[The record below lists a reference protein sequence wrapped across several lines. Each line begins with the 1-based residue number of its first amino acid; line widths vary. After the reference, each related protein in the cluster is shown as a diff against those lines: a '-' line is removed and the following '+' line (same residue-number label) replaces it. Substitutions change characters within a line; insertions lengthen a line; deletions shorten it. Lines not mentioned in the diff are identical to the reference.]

1 MRRHFIYIF
10 GAAVMALSY
19 SVGAQPPRTVK
30 GVESVE
36 QFRPVGDRRIWTF
49 VSRDSVLGQVVSGV
63 EEKTTVDGEVAL
75 RLAGGIRVDFRRIGG
90 QTALA
95 TRTEHKISTRG
106 EFLEDNLTFPV
117 TEDKSEEL
125 RLSRNGKKLEGY
137 YTRNGAQVSQTIDW
151 PRGYQALD
159 GNFVDQLEIFLAT
172 RDLTEGAFIGDTL
185 FVPQLLSFTSVRAQI
200 GGVEWRELWKGRFDT
215 VIGVHF
221 TEPQQMSAFMTLD
234 HRLVRVDFPGQQY
247 RVFQDV
253 VQQAPSATTQSSPQA
268 QKPKLGTVG
277 IITLALD
284 YLAFAVFAALVL
296 LVVAARAF
304 RWSDSYVGL
313 LFGAIVF
320 GLVLITQIPA
330 QKYVVANLLL
340 PGLRQ
345 GESLYFLGIL
355 PALVG
360 GVLQELLKLLGIF
373 AVQYH
378 RQTPATKLIYVGAF
392 VGAAFG
398 IAEAVYITQPVPI
411 GSWVIFERVT
421 KIAFHIASGALLAV
435 ALESVTEKK
444 YMIIGGTMFANSAIF
459 YLPVF
464 AQQAAV
470 TPGALHFWMS
480 AITIAVLVTAIFM
493 TKKFRPMRKSP
504 AADPPA
510 DTVKP

>member
-1 MRRHFIYIF
+1 MSLA
-10 GAAVMALSY
+10 GLAAR
-19 SVGAQPPRTVK
+19 QTPRTVK
-30 GVESVE
+30 GVETIE
-36 QFRPVGDRRIWTF
+36 QFRPVSDQRIWTF
-49 VSRDSVLGQVVSGV
+49 VSRDSALGQLVSRV
-63 EEKTTVDGEVAL
+63 EEKIEVDDEAAL
-75 RLAGGIRVDFRRIGG
+75 RLVGGIRVDFRRIGG
-90 QTALA
+90 QTAIT
-95 TRTEHKISTRG
+95 TRTEYKISSRG

-125 RLSRNGKKLEGY
+125 RLTRHGKKLEGY
-137 YTRNGAQVSQTIDW
+137 YTRNGAQVPQTIDW

-159 GNFVDQLEIFLAT
+159 GNFVDQLEIYLAT
-172 RDLTEGAFIGDTL
+172 RDLTEGALISDTL

-221 TEPQQMSAFMTLD
+221 IEPQQMSAFMTLD
-234 HRLVRVDFPGQQY
+234 HRLIRVDFPGQQY

-253 VQQAPSATTQSSPQA
+253 VQKAPSATSQSAPQT

-277 IITLALD
+277 IITLAMD

-296 LVVAARAF
+296 LVVATRAF

-330 QKYVVANLLL
+330 QKYVVANLLI

-378 RQTPATKLIYVGAF
+378 RQTPATKLIYIGAF

-398 IAEAVYITQPVPI
+398 IAEAIYITQPVPI

-435 ALESVTEKK
+435 ALESVSEKK
-444 YMIIGGTMFANSAIF
+444 YLIIGGTMLANTVIF

-470 TPGALHFWMS
+470 SPGALHFWMA
-480 AITIAVLVTAIFM
+480 AITVIALVAAIFII
-493 TKKFRPMRKSP
+493 KKFRPIHRP
-504 AADPPA
+504 VAPPA
-510 DTVKP
+510 DTVKS